1 MFSGLC
7 AAPSIDI
14 ILTHGLQSLIFA
26 DDTHA
31 QMYLVKRRSE
41 RSSWLSTL
49 AHDRKVYCMI
59 SLKRE
64 ILKFQRVHNSPASR
78 LVTKN

>member
-1 MFSGLC
+1 MMFSGLC

-26 DDTHA
+26 DDT
-31 QMYLVKRRSE
+31 QMYLVMRRSE
-41 RSSWLSTL
+41 RSSWLSKL

-59 SLKRE
+59 SLKKE